1 MGPIEA
7 VAVNG
12 NSTTLA
18 VLGQSFETSTEDSSD
33 FVVGDYAVAA
43 DHATLGTT
51 VYSVGTPYV
60 AGVSTVRLKAA
71 VTAVDS
77 QVGTATL
84 GWATVDYTATLSSN
98 PAATPELDQA
108 VCGGRNAACGAGV
121 GSCWTWWE
129 QRSRLSSP

>member
-1 MGPIEA
+1 MD
-7 VAVNG
+7 G

-18 VLGQSFETSTEDSSD
+18 VLGQSFETNTEDSSD
-33 FVVGDYAVAA
+33 FVVGDYVVAA

-77 QVGTATL
+77 RVGTASL
-84 GWATVDYTATLSSN
+84 GSTTVDYTATLSSD
-98 PAATPELDQA
+98 PAATPELDQPYVA
-108 VCGGRNAACGAGV
+108 VGTQPVAQGV
-121 GSCWTWWE
+121 GSRWTW
-129 QRSRLSSP
+129 

>member
-7 VAVNG
+7 IAVDG

-18 VLGQSFETSTEDSSD
+18 VLGQSFETNTEDASD
-33 FVVGDYAVAA
+33 FAVGDYVVAA

-60 AGVSTVRLKAA
+60 AGVSTVRLKAP

-77 QVGTATL
+77 
-84 GWATVDYTATLSSN
+84 
-98 PAATPELDQA
+98 
-108 VCGGRNAACGAGV
+108 
-121 GSCWTWWE
+121 
-129 QRSRLSSP
+129 SRRYSDARFDNRRLHGYLVK